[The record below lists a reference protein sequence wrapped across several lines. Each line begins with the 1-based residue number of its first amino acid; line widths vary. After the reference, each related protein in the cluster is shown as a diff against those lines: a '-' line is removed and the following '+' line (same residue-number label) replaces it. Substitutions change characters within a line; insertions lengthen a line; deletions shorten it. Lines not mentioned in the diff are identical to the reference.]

1 MGFLVDQYKELL
13 NKELTKLDSAV
24 SKSRSIRKLL
34 QDQAD
39 ASVDEELESRGA
51 VLQEILEIEE
61 QLTKQLKLDEKD
73 TKFLNDNFPDEIQ
86 RIGKTVAE
94 IQQLDSEIRENLMKR
109 KEKTVKDMEKLR
121 LGQILPDQYQ
131 RHERG
136 GPSFVNIKE

>member
-1 MGFLVDQYKELL
+1 MDQYKELL

>member
-1 MGFLVDQYKELL
+1 MDQYKELL
-13 NKELTKLDSAV
+13 NKELAKLDSAI
-24 SKSRSIRKLL
+24 SKSRSIRELL
-34 QDQAD
+34 HDQAD
-39 ASVDEELESRGA
+39 ASVDEELESRGV